1 MSSFPHRGF
10 RFGVQVSKETSA
22 RGWAELARRAEGA
35 GYDVFTMPDH
45 FTDQLAPIP
54 ALMAAADAT
63 TKLRIGALV
72 FDNDYKHPVVL
83 AKELAT
89 MDLLS
94 DGRVEIGL
102 GAGWMMSDYEEA
114 GIPYDSPKVRI
125 DRFIEGVAVIRGAM
139 ADGPFSFSGDHYNI
153 TNYNGQPK
161 PVQKRPPL
169 LIGGGG
175 KRVLSYAA
183 READI
188 IGIHGTMTAGVVG
201 PEALATMT
209 AESVD
214 EKVAI
219 VAAAGAHRLNDI
231 EMNIR
236 TFFVKVTDD
245 RAKALE
251 HALACKRVVIEEF
264 LNGPEISLFGISDGR
279 NVLPMQPAQDFKRAL
294 DGDQG
299 PNTGGMGAYSP
310 LPWAP
315 SDIIEDTHKQ
325 VLAPMIAEMAARGTP
340 FVGLLYAGL
349 ALTDHGTRVIEFN
362 ARFGDPE
369 TQVLIPLLKT
379 PLATLL
385 YNAATGNL
393 KGTTLDWNDDSAVTV
408 VLAAEGYPAAPKSGG
423 VITGFSAIDDVQ
435 IYHAGTSTT
444 EQGVVASG
452 GRVLTVTGIGE
463 DLTEARNRAYRAI
476 SQIRLSGSFYRTD
489 IALNASVAEKGN

>member
-1 MSSFPHRGF
+1 MKILLVGSGGREHAL
-10 RFGVQVSKETSA
+10 GVGLQADPACTELHVAPGNPGIAQFAQCHPLVITDNQA
-22 RGWAELARRAEGA
+22 ILELAQ
-35 GYDVFTMPDH
+35 
-45 FTDQLAPIP
+45 QLHV
-54 ALMAAADAT
+54 D
-63 TKLRIGALV
+63 LV
-72 FDNDYKHPVVL
+72 
-83 AKELAT
+83 
-89 MDLLS
+89 
-94 DGRVEIGL
+94 
-102 GAGWMMSDYEEA
+102 
-114 GIPYDSPKVRI
+114 
-125 DRFIEGVAVIRGAM
+125 
-139 ADGPFSFSGDHYNI
+139 
-153 TNYNGQPK
+153 
-161 PVQKRPPL
+161 
-169 LIGGGG
+169 
-175 KRVLSYAA
+175 
-183 READI
+183 
-188 IGIHGTMTAGVVG
+188 VVG
-201 PEALATMT
+201 PEVPL
-209 AESVD
+209 VNG
-214 EKVAI
+214 VADI
-219 VAAAGAHRLNDI
+219 LRAAGIAVFGPSKAAAQLEGSKNFAKEVMRDAGVPTAHSFTCTTQQEIEIALDAFDAPYVVKDDGLAAGKGVVVTNDRQ
-231 EMNIR
+231 E
-236 TFFVKVTDD
+236 TLD
-245 RAKALE
+245 
-251 HALACKRVVIEEF
+251 HALTCKRVVIEEY
-264 LNGPEISLFGISDGR
+264 LDGPEVSLFGISDGTTI
-279 NVLPMQPAQDFKRAL
+279 VPMQPAQDFKRAL